1 MMIVGDNMCGRFYYD
16 KETFKILKTIVDK
29 SEYEDEEC
37 YDYCPGNKIPVILMK
52 DKELTLIPLTWGYTL
67 QQNAQRVINARR
79 ETLLQKKIF
88 SEDVMLHRCIIPA
101 KGFNIWDQNH
111 HKLSLEIN
119 NKKMLFMAGI
129 YREKEKE
136 VTIIT
141 IPSNKII
148 RSIHPRSPLIIPYED
163 IKRWLCDNQLL
174 EKFLLTSLTEIKI
187 VDGLFQQSLFDE
199 AE

>member
-1 MMIVGDNMCGRFYYD
+1 
-16 KETFKILKTIVDK
+16 
-29 SEYEDEEC
+29 
-37 YDYCPGNKIPVILMK
+37 
-52 DKELTLIPLTWGYTL
+52 
-67 QQNAQRVINARR
+67 
-79 ETLLQKKIF
+79 
-88 SEDVMLHRCIIPA
+88 
-101 KGFNIWDQNH
+101 
-111 HKLSLEIN
+111 
-119 NKKMLFMAGI
+119 MAGI